1 MKTNRFKLEK
11 RIKLVQVGFII
22 NIFLVLIAIW
32 QLFFAEA
39 ENFRK
44 TVYWF
49 IFILWTVVGI
59 LNWFQIKA
67 LKKELKKESQIEE
80 SPIN

>member
-1 MKTNRFKLEK
+1 MKTSRSKLEK
-11 RIKLVQVGFII
+11 RIKLVQIGFII
-22 NIFLVLIAIW
+22 NIFLVLIAVW
-32 QLFFAEA
+32 QLFFEEA
-39 ENFRK
+39 DNFRK

-67 LKKELKKESQIEE
+67 LKKQLKKESQIEE
-80 SPIN
+80 IL

>member
-1 MKTNRFKLEK
+1 MKTNRSKLEK

-32 QLFFAEA
+32 QLFFEEA

-49 IFILWTVVGI
+49 IFILWTAVGI
-59 LNWFQIKA
+59 VNWFQIKA
-67 LKKELKKESQIEE
+67 LKKELKNESPVEE
-80 SPIN
+80 SRF

>member
-1 MKTNRFKLEK
+1 MKTSRSKLEK
-11 RIKLVQVGFII
+11 RIKLVQIGFII
-22 NIFLVLIAIW
+22 NIFLVLIAVW
-32 QLFFAEA
+32 QLFFEEA
-39 ENFRK
+39 DNFRK

-67 LKKELKKESQIEE
+67 LKKQLEKESQIEE
-80 SPIN
+80 IL